1 MPRAVAPPPSIGENQ
16 AKKIALSHAGV
27 SADKV
32 SQYEVELD
40 VENGIKVYE
49 IQFKASGHEYEYDIN
64 AATGAV
70 VKYHREVDDDY
81 GDDHDDDDHD
91 DDDHD
96 DHDDD
101 DGDD

>member
-1 MPRAVAPPPSIGENQ
+1 M
-16 AKKIALSHAGV
+16 V
-27 SADKV
+27 S
-32 SQYEVELD
+32 
-40 VENGIKVYE
+40 GTM
-49 IQFKASGHEYEYDIN
+49 EYECDIN

-70 VKYHREVDDDY
+70 VKYHREADDDY

>member
-1 MPRAVAPPPSIGENQ
+1 MWKTAS
-16 AKKIALSHAGV
+16 
-27 SADKV
+27 
-32 SQYEVELD
+32 
-40 VENGIKVYE
+40 KVYE

-70 VKYHREVDDDY
+70 VKYHREADDDY
-81 GDDHDDDDHD
+81 GDDHDGDDHD